1 MNRLHPN
8 WGTFFKTAAL
18 IAAFFILTHYM
29 DGPPDWQAEEDSA
42 ASLRDAVAQ
51 ARSESWAI
59 SQK

>member
-8 WGTFFKTAAL
+8 WGTLFKTAAL

-51 ARSESWAI
+51 ARSG
-59 SQK
+59 Q

>member
-1 MNRLHPN
+1 MSDPKPN
-8 WGTFFKTAAL
+8 ISTAIKTAAL
-18 IAAFFILTHYM
+18 LAAFFILTHYM

>member
-8 WGTFFKTAAL
+8 WGTAIKTAAL
-18 IAAFFILTHYM
+18 LAAFFILTHYM

-51 ARSESWAI
+51 ARSGHDANSN
-59 SQK
+59 